1 MNGLPKNRLGD
12 AFREC
17 RRIMAEGP
25 PKKRKPRGEA
35 GSPNQAIDSAIESSK
50 AQPCQ
55 VLRETPLGRWLNR
68 ERRLAGR
75 QP

>member
-1 MNGLPKNRLGD
+1 MSAPPKNRLGD

-35 GSPNQAIDSAIESSK
+35 GSPNQTNYSAIESSN

-68 ERRLAGR
+68 ERRLGGR
-75 QP
+75 RR

>member
-1 MNGLPKNRLGD
+1 MIGD

-35 GSPNQAIDSAIESSK
+35 GSPNQAIDLRIKSSK
-50 AQPCQ
+50 ARPVSK